1 MTTPATV
8 ANENHVKLRYEL
20 PSNDD
25 GWPPV
30 TSEDV
35 WAVRIAPDI
44 VRIDSVPWF
53 IEDLALDD
61 IVRVRTGNDGTLRP
75 KEKLQW
81 SGNCTIRLAVTDRD
95 YDDEDLREL
104 GSALTALGAQC
115 EAIQQFRMMAVSIPR
130 GADLDSIRRLILR
143 EVGTGRLD
151 YEEGCVSEAWHA
163 GMPQ

>member
-75 KEKLQW
+75 TEKLQ
-81 SGNCTIRLAVTDRD
+81 
-95 YDDEDLREL
+95 
-104 GSALTALGAQC
+104 
-115 EAIQQFRMMAVSIPR
+115 
-130 GADLDSIRRLILR
+130 
-143 EVGTGRLD
+143 
-151 YEEGCVSEAWHA
+151 
-163 GMPQ
+163 